1 MNKENLMYICS
12 FATQEGPR
20 LGLVENGIVYETQ
33 GDVFK
38 RSLEPVSEVGSIE
51 DIDLLP
57 PVRPSKIVCVGRNYV
72 AHAEEFG
79 REVPTEPGLFF
90 KPPSSLIGHG
100 QQILLLPENGRVD
113 HEAELAVV
121 IGRQGHF
128 IAEEDAAQYVLG
140 YTCAN
145 DVSDRDFQQSDMQ
158 WVRGKGYDTFCPLGP
173 WIVTDLE
180 VADLTIQCRVNG
192 EVKQDSNTSL
202 MIFGVPKIISYVS
215 RIMTLM
221 PGDVIL
227 TGTPAGVSSIKK
239 DDVIEVTV
247 EGIGTLTNTVD
258 HASG

>member
-1 MNKENLMYICS
+1 MRICS
-12 FATQEGPR
+12 FATQEGPQ
-20 LGLVENGIVYETQ
+20 LGLVEDGIVYEAQ

-38 RSLEPVSEVGSIE
+38 RDLKPVSQVGSIE
-51 DIDLLP
+51 DVELLP
-57 PVRPSKIVCVGRNYV
+57 PVHPSKIVCVGRNYV

-100 QQILLLPENGRVD
+100 QTILLLPENGRVD

-121 IGRQGHF
+121 VGRQGRF

-145 DVSDRDFQQSDMQ
+145 DVSDRDFQHSDMQ

-180 VADLTIQCRVNG
+180 VADLDILCRVNG
-192 EVKQDSNTSL
+192 KVMQDSNTSL
-202 MIFGVPKIISYVS
+202 MIFGVPRVISYIS

-227 TGTPAGVSSIKK
+227 TGTPAGVSPIKK
-239 DDVIEVTV
+239 GDEIEVIV
-247 EGIGTLTNTVD
+247 EGIGTLRSIVG
-258 HASG
+258 HAPR